1 MDKDRSIIIQVA
13 AKIASEL
20 TGNTS
25 GMNTEE
31 TVNRFTLLFVD
42 IKDVMLDSIYGASAQ
57 VEAAV
62 QTIESSFGE
71 VTTVTPSNMPQEF
84 AIGVKVRGKQHGE
97 LPNWLVVECKKSGIS
112 EVFDNR
118 DGLAQNAKRPW
129 FKATAGD
136 KAFWPPKGS

>member
-1 MDKDRSIIIQVA
+1 MDKDRTIIIQVA

-42 IKDVMLDSIYGASAQ
+42 IKDVLLDSIYGETAQ
-57 VEAAV
+57 VQAAT
-62 QTIESSFGE
+62 QTIEAAFGA
-71 VTTVTPSNMPQEF
+71 TTVPTAEAVSSN
-84 AIGVKVRGKQHGE
+84 GWTLSVRGKQHGD
-97 LPNWLVVECKKSGIS
+97 LPNWLVAECQKSGVS

-118 DGLAQNAKRPW
+118 DGLAMNAKRPW
-129 FKATAGD
+129 FKATTGD
-136 KAFWPPKGS
+136 KAFWPPKGK

>member
-20 TGNTS
+20 TNKEASSENKIGEYALMFDS
-25 GMNTEE
+25 VKGI
-31 TVNRFTLLFVD
+31 LLE
-42 IKDVMLDSIYGASAQ
+42 SIYGDNAQ

-62 QTIESSFGE
+62 QTLESSFGA
-71 VTTVTPSNMPQEF
+71 VTQVESAPTSSQSVR
-84 AIGVKVRGKQHGE
+84 VRGKQHGE
-97 LPNWLVVECKKSGIS
+97 LPNWLITACKADNIT

-118 DGLAQNAKRPW
+118 DGLAANAKRPW

-136 KAFWPPKGS
+136 KAFWPPKGA